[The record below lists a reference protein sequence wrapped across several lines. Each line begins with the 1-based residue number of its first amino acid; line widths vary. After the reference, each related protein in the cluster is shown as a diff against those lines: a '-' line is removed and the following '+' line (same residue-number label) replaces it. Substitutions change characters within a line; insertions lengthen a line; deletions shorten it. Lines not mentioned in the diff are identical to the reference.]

1 MASASWYPDKLDHAT
16 LLVSGEWTVSLK
28 KYIRFVS
35 HNLLNLALQFI
46 LLVSVSLMI
55 PSWER
60 KKKIYNEIIFSLE
73 ATPVPWVS
81 AWKAELFNL
90 FALPR
95 GLEMH
100 WLSQGILSSAKSTQ
114 KPMIFSKLLVNSLTL
129 SLFLCFSFFPPSLP
143 EAGMRRITVQ
153 SPTLLWSE
161 QVSPHIMSK

>member
-1 MASASWYPDKLDHAT
+1 MNCLTEEIHKVCLTQFTKPGFAVYSAFLCVINDSFLRK
-16 LLVSGEWTVSLK
+16 
-28 KYIRFVS
+28 
-35 HNLLNLALQFI
+35 
-46 LLVSVSLMI
+46 
-55 PSWER
+55 

-90 FALPR
+90 FPLPR

-129 SLFLCFSFFPPSLP
+129 SLFLFFLLPPLP
-143 EAGMRRITVQ
+143 ARSWHEENNSAISHIAVIWAGFPSHYV
-153 SPTLLWSE
+153 
-161 QVSPHIMSK
+161 

>member
-1 MASASWYPDKLDHAT
+1 MNCLTEEIHKVCLTQFTKPGFAVYSACLCVINDSFLR
-16 LLVSGEWTVSLK
+16 K
-28 KYIRFVS
+28 K
-35 HNLLNLALQFI
+35 
-46 LLVSVSLMI
+46 
-55 PSWER
+55 

-95 GLEMH
+95 GLEVH

-114 KPMIFSKLLVNSLTL
+114 KPMTFSKLLVNSLTL

-161 QVSPHIMSK
+161 QVSPHITSK